1 MTILRVRLETRERC
15 TISVSSLK
23 RFATLSGAGAID
35 RPHLANRN
43 AHGRFRNI
51 FSSRRR
57 SFLGAA
63 VRERKRERERESG
76 MYRERGAH
84 SWPRGYEFRY
94 AHLHGSSASSSLF
107 LIPYANVFSILD
119 RIHALL
125 PRVNLSFRSDFSLNN
140 ANRIREMISRN
151 FENKRELVS
160 SSASCLVDLVEELMI
175 IQTLNDELKLSL
187 C

>member
-63 VRERKRERERESG
+63 VRERKRERERERHVS
-76 MYRERGAH
+76 RTWRSQLA
-84 SWPRGYEFRY
+84 PRLRIPLRTLARLFSFFLPLPDPVRKCIFDPRPDPR
-94 AHLHGSSASSSLF
+94 APSSRKSLF
-107 LIPYANVFSILD
+107 PIGFFSQQ
-119 RIHALL
+119 
-125 PRVNLSFRSDFSLNN
+125 
-140 ANRIREMISRN
+140 REQNSRN
-151 FENKRELVS
+151 DFEKF
-160 SSASCLVDLVEELMI
+160 
-175 IQTLNDELKLSL
+175 
-187 C
+187 